1 MTQNKALYEK
11 ALPQGPFTLFGA
23 TISFLTERYP
33 FQIFSIGKWLPF
45 HMLYEGIL
53 QTLGT
58 KLMNDMMGEYPN

>member
-45 HMLYEGIL
+45 HMLHEGIL